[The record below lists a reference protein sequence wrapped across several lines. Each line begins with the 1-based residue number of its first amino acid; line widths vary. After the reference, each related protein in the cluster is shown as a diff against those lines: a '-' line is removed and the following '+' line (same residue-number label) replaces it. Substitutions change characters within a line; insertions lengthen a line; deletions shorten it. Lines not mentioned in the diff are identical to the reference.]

1 VPLESAVSR
10 YFKDIS
16 LSFKRHPVTNDIAAI
31 TNEDAIKRSVMNLI
45 RTRVGERFFNSLLG
59 TNIEDM
65 LFELADSGV
74 TDPISEEIR
83 TVISNFE
90 PRVNLTELRIDIRP
104 DDHELEISILY
115 DIVGLPVPTQALTF
129 VLQPTRY

>member
-115 DIVGLPVPTQALTF
+115 DIVGLPVPTQVLTF

>member
-1 VPLESAVSR
+1 MPLESAVSR

-59 TNIEDM
+59 TNIEGM

-104 DDHELEISILY
+104 DDHELEVSILY

>member
-59 TNIEDM
+59 TNIEGM

-104 DDHELEISILY
+104 DDHELEVSILY

>member
-1 VPLESAVSR
+1 
-10 YFKDIS
+10 
-16 LSFKRHPVTNDIAAI
+16 
-31 TNEDAIKRSVMNLI
+31 M
-45 RTRVGERFFNSLLG
+45 GERFFNSLLG

-115 DIVGLPVPTQALTF
+115 DIVGLPVPTQVLTF

>member
-1 VPLESAVSR
+1 MPLESAVSR